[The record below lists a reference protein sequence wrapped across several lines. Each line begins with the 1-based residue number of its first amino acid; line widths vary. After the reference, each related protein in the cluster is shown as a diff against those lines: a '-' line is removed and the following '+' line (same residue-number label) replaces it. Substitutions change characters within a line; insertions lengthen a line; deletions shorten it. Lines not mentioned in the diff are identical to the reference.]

1 MTGPGASQNLN
12 FQPDTPTIGPGLTR
26 LMKISIELKDEDRS
40 KLLQMAT
47 EQPDRGLAEL
57 VSEAIDRYLRSQE
70 RSELRKEKTTA
81 LRGCISSEQA
91 DGFRETLAKIR
102 SSWR

>member
-1 MTGPGASQNLN
+1 
-12 FQPDTPTIGPGLTR
+12 
-26 LMKISIELKDEDRS
+26 MKISVELKDEDRS

-57 VSEAIDRYLRSQE
+57 VSEAIDLYLRSQE
-70 RSELRKEKTTA
+70 RSELGKEKSA
-81 LRGCISSEQA
+81 GLRGGISDEDA
-91 DGFRETLAKIR
+91 DGFRETLSKIR